1 MNLVRNYLSRSPH
14 RRYVFEDEE
23 SLADIQSNNPDPSEQ
38 LAQTQLIRSLQK
50 EINHLPAEMRDVLLL
65 VALDDLSYEE
75 AASML
80 SIPVG
85 TVRSRVSRARATL
98 RKRLR
103 ENQFEINL

>member
-1 MNLVRNYLSRSPH
+1 MSDNH
-14 RRYVFEDEE
+14 RRYIFEDEE

-38 LAQTQLIRSLQK
+38 LAQTQLIRMLQK
-50 EINHLPAEMRDVLLL
+50 EINQLPVEMRDVLLL

-75 AASML
+75 AATML